1 MKDILLNNELD
12 LDIANGDIV
21 VGESTVQHQQLLLVT
36 SKGDWKENPLVGVGA
51 AAFLKDEDESGLLNE
66 IRVEFQKDGMDVKA
80 VNIQS
85 GEINIDANY

>member
-1 MKDILLNNELD
+1 MKDILLNTELD
-12 LDIANGDIV
+12 LDIANGDLV

-66 IRVEFQKDGMDVKA
+66 IRIEFQKDGMDVKA

>member
-1 MKDILLNNELD
+1 MKDILLNTELD
-12 LDIANGDIV
+12 LDIADGDLV

-36 SKGDWKENPLVGVGA
+36 SKGDWKENPLIGVGA
-51 AAFLKDEDESGLLNE
+51 AAFLKDEDESGLLNM
-66 IRVEFQKDGMDVKA
+66 IRIEFQKDGMDVKA